1 MKRKQ
6 IILWGGWYG
15 SKNVGD
21 QALLLAITDLLGHT
35 YPDAIFTVLTD
46 NPDHVHQYAS
56 RDSIF
61 DIRAI
66 NTRKEFSK
74 VIRAFRKSDLFIF
87 GGAVP
92 FFDYTPQVVTILI
105 LWLMTRFFRVPYFL
119 WSVSSQ
125 EINSNFT
132 KKIFGWVLEYAVGVT
147 CRDEFTR
154 QLFLS
159 CGLPSERIAI
169 TGDSVFLMRTDPADT
184 VIDLLHRAGWQPGD
198 RPLAALTPR
207 TLRIPD
213 GESETHYTLKTIDQF
228 EKEIDVY
235 AAVLDYLWEQG
246 YQPLFIPMNTVEPD
260 DDRYASRMIMAK
272 ARNGKSALMIDEE
285 IYPRAASA
293 LYQHCHM
300 SLVSRVHGSILSLKA
315 NCPVVMYAFDQ
326 KHVGI
331 MQEMGLADYIFYPG
345 KQGAEDAVDMIADI
359 LKNEND
365 TRLMLSRSLNEAV
378 EKSMIPVRQAVE
390 ILGK

>member
-21 QALLLAITDLLGHT
+21 QALLLAITDLLGNS

-46 NPDHVHQYAS
+46 NPDHVHHYAS
-56 RDSIF
+56 RDSVF

-66 NTRKEFSK
+66 HTRKEFPK

-92 FFDYTPQVVTILI
+92 FFDYAPQIVRMLT
-105 LWLMTRFFRVPYFL
+105 LWLITRFFRVPYFL

-125 EINSNFT
+125 EVNSKFT
-132 KKIFGWVLEYAVGVT
+132 KKVFGWILKGAVGIT

-154 QLFLS
+154 QLFID
-159 CGLPSERIAI
+159 CGLPKQRITIA
-169 TGDSVFLMRTDPADT
+169 GDSVILMRTDPADS
-184 VIDLLHRAGWQPGD
+184 VLDLLRRAGWKPGD

-213 GESETHYTLKTIDQF
+213 GEAETHYILKT
-228 EKEIDVY
+228 KEQIQNELDVY
-235 AAVLDYLWEQG
+235 AAVIDYLWAQG
-246 YQPLFIPMNTVEPD
+246 YQPLFVPMNTVNPD
-260 DDRYASRMIMAK
+260 DDRVAARVIMAK
-272 ARNGKSALMIDEE
+272 AKNGKFALLIDEE
-285 IYPRAASA
+285 VYPRAASA
-293 LYQHCHM
+293 VYQNCQV

-331 MQEMGLADYIFYPG
+331 MQEMGLADYIFYPE
-345 KQGAEDAVDMIADI
+345 KQDGDDAVNMIADI
-359 LKNEND
+359 LKKEKN
-365 TRLMLSRSLNEAV
+365 TRIILAERLNEAV
-378 EKSMIPVRQAVE
+378 KQSMIPVRLVVE
-390 ILGK
+390 ILKK